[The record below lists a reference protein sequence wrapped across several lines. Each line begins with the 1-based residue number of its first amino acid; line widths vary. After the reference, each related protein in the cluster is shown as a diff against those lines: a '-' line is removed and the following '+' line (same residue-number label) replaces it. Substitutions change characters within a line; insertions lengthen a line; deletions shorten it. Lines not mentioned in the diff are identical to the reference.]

1 MSLLNV
7 QTPVGGALGAVTI
20 AIASGE
26 QLVPITPDV
35 AREFNRNART
45 VKRWIADPKI
55 GFPTPIRINNRL
67 YVARSAL
74 ENFKQRLL
82 SAALPGKAS

>member
-7 QTPVGGALGAVTI
+7 QTPVGGALRAVTI
-20 AIASGE
+20 AIESGE

-35 AREFNRNART
+35 AREFNRNPRT
-45 VKRWIADPKI
+45 IKRWLADAKI

-74 ENFKQRLL
+74 ENFKQSLL
-82 SAALPGKAS
+82 SAALPGKAA